1 MDFPSIKKRKP
12 PKQSSTG
19 KASLSILLSLSAA
32 HFLNDALQMVVPAIY
47 PMLKENYHLSFT
59 QIGLVTLVFQLT
71 ASIFQ
76 PIVGTVT
83 DKRPQPYSLAIGM
96 GFSLIGLLALAFAG
110 SFTTILLSVV
120 LVGAG
125 SAVFHPESSRMARYA
140 SGGKAGTAQSI
151 FQVGGNTGTAF
162 GPLLAAVLVIPFGQK
177 NVASFAVL
185 ALLAIVILWQVGKW
199 FKKQKLN
206 RNNAINTGM
215 DDIIETP
222 QKKIALAIG
231 VLMILIFSKFFY
243 LAAMKNYLTFY
254 MINYF
259 DVSVQSSQLYLFVFL
274 FAVAAGTMIGGPL
287 GDKYGRKRVI
297 WFSILGAAPFSLLL
311 PYAGLFWSIILIA
324 IIGVIL
330 ASAFPAIIVYGQE
343 LIPHKLG
350 MVSGLFFGF
359 AFGMGAIGAGV
370 LGMLADKTSIYYMF
384 KVVSFLPLLGLSAWL
399 LPNIELK
406 KKEED

>member
-1 MDFPSIKKRKP
+1 MRFITPKNKGKKI
-12 PKQSSTG
+12 SSG
-19 KASLSILLSLSAA
+19 KGSLSILLSLSAA

-47 PMLKENYHLSFT
+47 PMLKTNYQLSFT
-59 QIGLVTLVFQLT
+59 EIGMITLVFQLT

-76 PIVGTVT
+76 PIVGTIT
-83 DKRPQPYSLAIGM
+83 DKKPQPYSLAIGM
-96 GFSLIGLLALAFAG
+96 SFSLVGLLCLAFAG

-151 FQVGGNTGTAF
+151 FQVGGNTGTSV
-162 GPLLAAVLVIPFGQK
+162 GPLLAAVLVIPFGQEH
-177 NVASFAVL
+177 VASFSVL
-185 ALLAIVILWQVGKW
+185 AFLAIIILWQVGKW
-199 FKKQKLN
+199 FKKQS
-206 RNNAINTGM
+206 RNKSSAINTGL
-215 DDIIETP
+215 DHIKALP
-222 QKKIALAIG
+222 KKKVILALSILL
-231 VLMILIFSKFFY
+231 VLIFSKFFY

-259 DVSVQSSQLYLFVFL
+259 GVSVQSSQLYLFVFL
-274 FAVAAGTMIGGPL
+274 FSVAAGTMIGGPL

-297 WFSILGAAPFSLLL
+297 WFSILGAAPFTLLL
-311 PYAGLFWSIILIA
+311 PYASLFWTIILIA

-330 ASAFPAIIVYGQE
+330 ASAFPAIIIYGQE

-350 MVSGLFFGF
+350 MVSGLFFGL

-370 LGMLADKTSIYYMF
+370 LGILADKTSVYYMF
-384 KVVSFLPLLGLSAWL
+384 GIVSYLPLLGICAAL
-399 LPNIELK
+399 LPNIEHSDK
-406 KKEED
+406 